1 MNFSGTK
8 DGTAGLLSR
17 TSTKRSSHNPDNLT
31 AELSSLSIA
40 ESEKG
45 PLGLTTLNPTPS
57 SNPTADVIFIHGL
70 GGGSRKTW
78 SFSPNPDHFWPQSWL
93 PSDPDFADVRFH
105 TFGYKADWADR
116 QQSALNI
123 RDFAQSLLSELKNS
137 LSIRRYEKTRIVLV
151 GHSMGGCVAKKAYI
165 LARQDPTCH
174 DLVRRFHSIFFI
186 GTPHRG
192 SNLALTLENMITM
205 GWVRKPFVRDLIPGS
220 DALGEINESFRHY
233 APDLKLWSFYET
245 LPVRTAVLNKIIV
258 EKDSATLG
266 YPGEEIA
273 ALDADHRQ
281 VCKFETPANPNF
293 KTLRNALL
301 TSVDLIRA
309 ASDQETAATVPT
321 APLPIQASSP
331 TLAPGEEMS
340 RLSRFLD
347 ASPDLEDDLLTLQ
360 LLREP
365 GSCKW
370 FAQTSA
376 FSSWKAGT
384 APEILWVTGRPAA
397 GKSILSSY
405 VVDQF
410 ATPKSFCSH
419 FFFKHGVEGKRSLSD
434 CLRSLVFQ
442 MATHDADVLRRLLKL
457 DAADMVWDKEDEV
470 SVWRK
475 LITGCI
481 GKLPSIKSH
490 YWVLDGLDE
499 CHNFGS
505 MFSKKILASLPRG
518 LRVFVAARDLEELQR
533 GLASLGARVHVH
545 TLSES
550 DTAADMRLFLQA
562 KLEELGRLDSEEER
576 GEMCEKIL
584 HKASGSFLWV
594 RLILQELEK
603 TWTRESM
610 EEVLQE
616 VPVDLQEMYLRILRT
631 IQNKSNT
638 ELAKTILRWVVLSS
652 RPLTVDELCAAVRL
666 DVNQTLQN
674 GARAIPTLCGQLVF
688 VNQANRVQII
698 HETARQFLTSP
709 DCESEMVMVKPHDHT
724 RLGMLLLR
732 LLSVDVL
739 KQRHT
744 RPTQGLVVRSFC
756 KTTAAPLSSG
766 EQVLMDYAANHF
778 SDHVCPATAQ
788 DDDLAEKLCVFLTS
802 RKLLTWMEHLA
813 KKRDLGIINKSAMN
827 LRAYLSR
834 RVEYVP
840 PTDRSVL
847 LIDSWLNDLIRVA
860 AKFSSQLVSCP
871 SAIHTLIPPLCPPDS
886 AIHTCF
892 AADAKFPSL
901 AVAGLRPGTWDDCL
915 AYLDFEGQH
924 AGGAIAVVHGQ
935 QSFAVGFARGN
946 IAVFDRT
953 SVQLI
958 SQLTHTERL
967 QRLEMSPEDQYL
979 VSSGRGQVI
988 VWDMQSGSKL
998 HVFSP
1003 QGPPLAVTFLG
1014 SEELLCVT
1022 KSCQIIVWDLET
1034 KDQQSL
1040 SWKARGATGG
1050 FSQQIP
1056 SQPPVCAAFLKVDT
1070 EVLLAVGYRT
1080 HPVYVLNAL
1089 QSEVLGNLVVP
1100 SNTGLVGMVFNQNP
1114 EIPALLVNSSS
1125 GSLHI
1130 FNYHSMS
1137 LESTQVNLCAGTISC
1152 SQDGRSLVVGGED
1165 GVIRVFEF
1173 DLDLTGRIVLHLFYC
1188 IDSLEGAVRGAA
1200 FSSDGLRF
1208 LEIRSQQCRIW
1219 APAALVRKDNEL
1231 ESTSDA
1237 VSLPPQTP
1245 FGLKQSNAYWR
1256 SRSIGQGS
1264 EISTSFVVP
1273 HGQTAFVVAGKRDGK
1288 VVAFSVND
1296 AKELKVLYQHPS
1308 SVATLIIAGSPDYS
1322 LLISA
1327 DSAGYVHVSQMGGIG
1342 DMSKGEGRKGSVND
1356 RSAQR
1361 EAVESQCESFISG
1374 SLLLKQRFS
1383 DAGIAQILASPAS
1396 DRLYISGYKFDE
1408 LWELP
1413 SGKFLAKRPHSD
1425 YGLDLFTKWVAR
1437 SAFQHPE
1444 NDKWLTVV
1452 VGNVAHILSWETLED
1467 LSTNDV
1473 SSGITLLRR
1482 AANEV
1487 GTVTSP
1493 LSHKTYGSVSS
1504 TPSQQENS
1512 AVSYHKGPG
1521 FCVEMLHRTPSEPCR
1536 LHVWLPD
1543 ALDPASPDAAK
1554 PASDSRLT
1562 ALEPMLLAILGFVNH
1577 STLVFLDTGL
1587 WVCSIQLGGT
1597 DSDCPLSLLPSRS
1610 GTSLSRGSSFSS
1622 PPLGGR
1628 QSFSRT
1634 TSSVASTPEAT
1645 VPGTQSGVTARRH
1658 FFALPEWRAYQGEL
1672 QCTMVMPE
1680 KQVPLGRNHGTSPDF
1695 VFANGEGIIVVKS
1708 GLEFSE
1714 LVTLEAPGITAPAH
1728 SYKPQ
1733 ASPEDSEEHICSNS
1747 SRAPQWQAV
1756 PGSTHRRAPGW

>member
-1 MNFSGTK
+1 MAQQPRKTSL
-8 DGTAGLLSR
+8 AGLLSR
-17 TSTKRSSHNPDNLT
+17 TSTTRSAHSPHNLT
-31 AELSSLSIA
+31 SELSSLSTA

-45 PLGLTTLNPTPS
+45 PLGLTNLNSVS
-57 SNPTADVIFIHGL
+57 SSLDPTADVIFIHGL

-78 SFSPNPDHFWPQSWL
+78 SFSPNADHFWPQSWL

-105 TFGYKADWADR
+105 TFGYKADWAER

-123 RDFAQSLLSELKNS
+123 RDFALSLLSGLKNS
-137 LSIRRYEKTRIVLV
+137 PAIRRNDNTRIVLV

-192 SNLALTLENMITM
+192 SNLAVTLENMITM
-205 GWVRKPFVRDLIPGS
+205 AWGRKPFVGDLIPGS

-245 LPVRTAVLNKIIV
+245 LPVRTAVMNKIVV

-281 VCKFETPANPNF
+281 VCKFETSANPNF

-309 ASDQETAATVPT
+309 ASGQDTAATAPT
-321 APLPIQASSP
+321 AHPPIQASSP
-331 TLAPGEEMS
+331 TLAPGEEIS
-340 RLSRFLD
+340 RLSQFLD

-376 FSSWKAGT
+376 FTSWKSGT

-405 VVDQF
+405 IVDQL
-410 ATPKSFCSH
+410 APPGSFCSH
-419 FFFKHGVEGKRSLSD
+419 FFFKHGIEGKRSLSD

-442 MATHDADVLRRLLKL
+442 MATHDAEVRRRLLKL

-481 GKLPSIKSH
+481 GKLPSITSH

-505 MFSKKILASLPRG
+505 MFSKKIFASLPRG
-518 LRVFVAARDLEELQR
+518 LRVFVAARDLEEIQR
-533 GLASLGARVHVH
+533 GLASLGSRVHVH
-545 TLSES
+545 TLSED
-550 DTAADMRLFLQA
+550 DTATDMRLFLQA

-576 GEMCEKIL
+576 GQMCEKIL

-631 IQNKSNT
+631 IQTKSNT

-652 RPLTVDELCAAVRL
+652 RPLSVDELCAAVRL

-688 VNQANRVQII
+688 VNQANRIQII

-709 DCESEMVMVKPHDHT
+709 DCESEMAVVKPHNHT
-724 RLGMLLLR
+724 RLGTLLLR
-732 LLSVDVL
+732 LLSGDVL
-739 KQRHT
+739 KQRHA
-744 RPTQGLVVRSFC
+744 RPTQGLLVRSFGR
-756 KTTAAPLSSG
+756 TSAAPLTSG

-778 SDHVCPATAQ
+778 SDHIYRATAQ
-788 DDDLAEKLCVFLTS
+788 DDELAEELCAFLTS

-813 KKRDLGIINKSAMN
+813 QKRDLGSINKSAMN

-834 RVEYVP
+834 RVKYVP

-847 LIDSWLNDLIRVA
+847 LID
-860 AKFSSQLVSCP
+860 
-871 SAIHTLIPPLCPPDS
+871 T
-886 AIHTCF
+886 
-892 AADAKFPSL
+892 DAKFPSL

-915 AYLDFEGQH
+915 AYLDFEGQRG
-924 AGGAIAVVHGQ
+924 GGAVTVVHGQ
-935 QSFAVGFARGN
+935 QYFAVGFTLGN

-953 SVQLI
+953 SVQLV

-967 QRLEMSPEDQYL
+967 QRLELSPEDQYL

-998 HVFSP
+998 HAFSP
-1003 QGPPLAVTFLG
+1003 PGPLLAVTFLG
-1014 SEELLCVT
+1014 SEELL
-1022 KSCQIIVWDLET
+1022 DLEI
-1034 KDQQSL
+1034 KDQQCL
-1040 SWKARGATGG
+1040 YWAARGATTDG

-1070 EVLLAVGYRT
+1070 DVLLAIGYRT

-1089 QSEVLGNLVVP
+1089 QFEVLGNLAVP

-1130 FNYHSMS
+1130 FNYHSMT
-1137 LESTQVNLCAGTISC
+1137 LESTQVNLCAGTIAC
-1152 SQDGRSLVVGGED
+1152 SEDGRSLVVGGED

-1173 DLDLTGRIVLHLFYC
+1173 DLDSTGRIVLHLFYC

-1231 ESTSDA
+1231 ESASDA
-1237 VSLPPQTP
+1237 ISLPPQTP

-1256 SRSIGQGS
+1256 SKSIGQSS
-1264 EISTSFVVP
+1264 EISTPLVVP
-1273 HGQTAFVVAGKRDGK
+1273 RGQTAFVVAGKRDGK
-1288 VVAFSVND
+1288 VIAFSVND
-1296 AKELKVLYQHPS
+1296 ATELKVLYQHPS
-1308 SVATLIIAGSPDYS
+1308 SVATFIVAGSTGYS
-1322 LLISA
+1322 ALISV
-1327 DSAGYVHVSQMGGIG
+1327 DSAGYVYVSQMSGIE
-1342 DMSKGEGRKGSVND
+1342 DMVKGEGRTASVD
-1356 RSAQR
+1356 GRSGQQ
-1361 EAVESQCESFISG
+1361 EAVGSQSESTISA
-1374 SLLLKQRFS
+1374 SLLLRQRFS
-1383 DAGIAQILASPAS
+1383 DAGIAQVLASPAC
-1396 DRLYISGYKFDE
+1396 DRLYISGYNFDE

-1413 SGKFLAKRPHSD
+1413 SGKFIARRPHSD
-1425 YGLDLFTKWVAR
+1425 YGLDLFTNWVAR
-1437 SAFQHPE
+1437 SALQHPANE
-1444 NDKWLTVV
+1444 KWLTVV
-1452 VGNVAHILSWETLED
+1452 IGNVAHILSWETLDD
-1467 LSTNDV
+1467 LSTNHV
-1473 SSGITLLRR
+1473 SSGITLVRR
-1482 AANEV
+1482 AEPDV
-1487 GTVTSP
+1487 GAVASP
-1493 LSHKTYGSVSS
+1493 PSHTTHGPPSS
-1504 TPSQQENS
+1504 ISLQRGNS
-1512 AVSYHKGPG
+1512 AVSYHQCPG
-1521 FCVEMLHRTPSEPCR
+1521 FCVEMLHRTPSEPCQ

-1543 ALDPASPDAAK
+1543 ALDPANPDAAK
-1554 PASDSRLT
+1554 PASDSRLA
-1562 ALEPMLLAILGFVNH
+1562 ALEPVMLAILGFVNH
-1577 STLVFLDTGL
+1577 STLVFLDTSL
-1587 WVCSIQLGGT
+1587 WVCSIQLGGPES
-1597 DSDCPLSLLPSRS
+1597 DSPLSLPPSRS
-1610 GTSLSRGSSFSS
+1610 GSSLSRGSSFSS
-1622 PPLGGR
+1622 PPLGAR
-1628 QSFSRT
+1628 RPFSRT
-1634 TSSVASTPEAT
+1634 TSSAASTPEAT
-1645 VPGTQSGVTARRH
+1645 VPEAQTGITARRH

-1672 QCTMVMPE
+1672 QCTMVMPD
-1680 KQVPLGRNHGTSPDF
+1680 KQAPLRRSHGAGPDF
-1695 VFANGEGIIVVKS
+1695 IFANGEGVVVVKS

-1714 LVTLEAPGITAPAH
+1714 LVTLETPSITAPVH
-1728 SYKPQ
+1728 GYEPQ
-1733 ASPEDSEEHICSNS
+1733 ATPDGVKEQAWSNS
-1747 SRAPQWQAV
+1747 PRAPQWKAV
-1756 PGSTHRRAPGW
+1756 PGSTHRKAPWW